1 MFSKRTE
8 WPLARNRLS
17 RALEARRRAG
27 RSILDLT
34 ESNPTRC
41 GFEYDRGKILG
52 ALSDPRSLTYSPDP
66 RGLASARRAVADYY
80 AERDVCVSPEQ
91 VFLTT
96 STSEAYAYVFRLLA
110 DPGDNVLVPAPSYP
124 LFEFLGGLNDLEL
137 AAYPLLYDQ
146 GWQVDLQA
154 LNERIGARTRAILL
168 VHPNNPTGSF
178 VSRRELDFLADRCSE
193 RGLALVADEVFSDYA
208 FAPGRVKDP
217 GLSRVTTH
225 ADERR
230 ALTFTLSGL
239 SKVSAL
245 PQMKLAWI
253 IVSGPA
259 ELLERAMERMEVI
272 ADTYLSTSA
281 PLALALPSLLESRR
295 ELQPQILERVRW
307 NLSWLD
313 NQFDAASKLSRLTTE
328 GGWYV
333 VLKVPSIKSDE
344 DWAVELVSEEGVFL
358 HPGHFFDFATEG
370 FLVASLVPS
379 ADVFEEGMR
388 RVFDRV
394 AHSI

>member
-1 MFSKRTE
+1 
-8 WPLARNRLS
+8 
-17 RALEARRRAG
+17 
-27 RSILDLT
+27 
-34 ESNPTRC
+34 
-41 GFEYDRGKILG
+41 
-52 ALSDPRSLTYSPDP
+52 
-66 RGLASARRAVADYY
+66 
-80 AERDVCVSPEQ
+80 VCVSPER

-96 STSEAYAYVFRLLA
+96 STSEAYAYIFRLLA

-124 LFEFLGGLNDLEL
+124 LFEFLGRLNDLEL
-137 AAYPLLYDQ
+137 AAYPLLYDH
-146 GWQVDLQA
+146 GWQVDLEA
-154 LNERIGARTRAILL
+154 LSERISARTRAILL

-178 VSRRELDFLADRCSE
+178 VTRPELDFLANRCSE
-193 RGLALVADEVFSDYA
+193 RGLALVADEVFADYA
-208 FAPGRVKDP
+208 FAPDAVRDP
-217 GLSRVTTH
+217 GVSRVATH

-239 SKVSAL
+239 SKISAL

-253 IVSGPA
+253 VASGPA
-259 ELLERAMERMEVI
+259 ELLERALERLEVI

-295 ELQPQILERVRW
+295 ELQPQILKRTRS

-313 NQFDAASKLSRLTTE
+313 NQLDAASKVSRLTIE

-344 DWAVELVSEEGVFL
+344 DWAVELVSEDGVFL

-370 FLVASLVPS
+370 FLVASLLPP
-379 ADVFEEGMR
+379 ADVFEQGMR
-388 RVFDRV
+388 RVFDRI